1 MRRQAGKER
10 SLSRILAAG
19 TARILRE
26 GLDGAAIA
34 QVMHDAG
41 LTHGAFYA
49 HFSDKDSLLRAC
61 FSHGLSANRA
71 RWVGP
76 PRDERFADRLRRLAK
91 RYLTTAHRDSLE
103 TSCPLAALAS
113 DAARSDAD
121 FRALYEVEFRHTLEA
136 VLGDDPAIRE
146 NPAHRAK
153 ALAFLALC
161 QGGIQL
167 ARAVADDAFSQ
178 EILAACRNFLESEHG
193 DAPQPPTEPQT
204 S

>member
-26 GLDGAAIA
+26 GLEGAAIA

-49 HFSDKDSLLRAC
+49 HFTDKESLLRAC
-61 FSHGLSANRA
+61 FSHGLCANRA

-76 PRDERFADRLRRLAK
+76 PRSESFADRLRRLAK
-91 RYLTTAHRDSLE
+91 RYLTAAHRDSLE

-113 DAARSDAD
+113 DAARSTEE
-121 FRALYEVEFRHTLEA
+121 FRVLYEIEFKRTLEA
-136 VLGDDPAIRE
+136 VLGEDPATRE
-146 NPAHRAK
+146 NPGRRAK

-167 ARAVADDAFSQ
+167 ARAVADEAFSR
-178 EILAACRNFLESEHG
+178 EILDACRTFLDVNLDDEALPTP
-193 DAPQPPTEPQT
+193 APLG